1 MFSWFDSIKI
11 SHVISELRILT
22 LPLSKYLPDWF
33 LYALPD
39 GLWIFS
45 CITVLL
51 IVWGNVISK
60 HNIFW
65 IVLMPLVA
73 IFSEIGQFMKIVP
86 GTFDLMDLIFYTLG
100 SSLPIFMFANSKPK
114 ISN

>member
-11 SHVISELRILT
+11 SGIISELRILT

-45 CITVLL
+45 CISALL
-51 IVWGNVISK
+51 LVWGNVISK
-60 HNIFW
+60 HNIYW
-65 IVLMPLVA
+65 ILLMPLIA
-73 IFSEIGQFMKIVP
+73 IFSEVGQFIKMVP
-86 GTFDLMDLIFYTLG
+86 GTFDFIDLIFYALG
-100 SSLPIFMFANSKPK
+100 SSLPILIFANSKSK

>member
-1 MFSWFDSIKI
+1 MFSWFDIIKI
-11 SHVISELRILT
+11 SGMISELRILT
-22 LPLSKYLPDWF
+22 IPLSEQLPDWF

-39 GLWIFS
+39 GLWLFS

-73 IFSEIGQFMKIVP
+73 IFSEIGQFIKIVP
-86 GTFDLMDLIFYTLG
+86 GTFDFIDLIFYTLG
-100 SSLPIFMFANSKPK
+100 SSLPIFMFANLKTK
-114 ISN
+114 NF